1 MSQLI
6 MNAAHFAAQAH
17 KHQMRL
23 KMNVP
28 YINHPIQVASYAA
41 ECGLDDEYVALK

>member
-6 MNAAHFAAQAH
+6 MNAACFAAQVH
-17 KHQMRL
+17 KHQMRS

-28 YINHPIQVASYAA
+28 YIKGEIKCIS
-41 ECGLDDEYVALK
+41 LSTR